1 MDYKK
6 LYHMMFNAATDAI
19 AYIDEYKY
27 DMARLRLVLA
37 QMKAEQDYID
47 MAGDEESDTMLSL

>member
-6 LYHMMFNAATDAI
+6 LYHIMFNAATDAI
-19 AYIDEYKY
+19 EYIDEKEY

-37 QMKAEQDYID
+37 QMKAEQDYINL
-47 MAGDEESDTMLSL
+47 AEDEE